1 MLSSISSTSPS
12 TAFPQARDIFRPITF
27 HLVVGHD
34 PLVVVATRAQSVA
47 DPVATPENIDPHKVV
62 AAGAPSARDLA
73 ALVLGAALNV
83 RTTGTVAGFAAA
95 AIGVAFTGGDAHA

>member
-1 MLSSISSTSPS
+1 MLSSIPFTSPS
-12 TAFPQARDIFRPITF
+12 TTFPLARDSRRLFTF

-34 PLVVVATRAQSVA
+34 PLVVVAARAQSVA

-62 AAGAPSARDLA
+62 AAGAPAARDLA

-83 RTTGTVAGFAAA
+83 GTTGTVTGFAAA
-95 AIGVAFTGGDAHA
+95 AIGVAFTGGNAHA